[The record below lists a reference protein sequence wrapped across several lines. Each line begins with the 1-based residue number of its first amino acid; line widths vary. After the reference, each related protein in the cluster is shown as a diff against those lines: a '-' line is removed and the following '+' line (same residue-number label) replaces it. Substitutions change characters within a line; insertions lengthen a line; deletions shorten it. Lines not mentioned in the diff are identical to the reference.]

1 MTIKTSDQNAVA
13 VARTTATGRPGVPF
27 GRQLRAE
34 FRKLTDTRAS
44 KWLLIAIFAATPL
57 VVAGMLF
64 IADPENLTYSKFVDF
79 TQTPQ
84 KLLLPVVA
92 ILTVSS
98 EWSQRTGLLTFTLEP
113 NRRRVLLA
121 KGCATLVLG
130 VLVTAVC
137 FASAAVGNLIG
148 IAARHGD
155 GSWVFGPADYRD
167 ITLVLVSVLLQGFAY
182 GMLLLIT
189 AAAIVAFNVL
199 PNLSSLLF
207 TSVPGL
213 KNVAPWVD
221 LNLAQGAL
229 YHHHMTGEQW
239 LQLLTA
245 STIWIILPAIL
256 GALRVLRSEVKSS

>member
-1 MTIKTSDQNAVA
+1 MTIRISDQNAVPVVPA
-13 VARTTATGRPGVPF
+13 TATGRPGVPF

-34 FRKLTDTRAS
+34 FRKLTDTRAGR
-44 KWLLIAIFAATPL
+44 WLLIAIFAATPL

-64 IADPENLTYSKFVDF
+64 IADPKNLTFSKFVDF
-79 TQTPQ
+79 TQTPE
-84 KLLLPVVA
+84 KLLLPVVG

-98 EWSQRTGLLTFTLEP
+98 EWSQRTGLLTFVLEP

-137 FASAAVGNLIG
+137 FVSAAVGNLIG

-155 GSWVFGPADYRD
+155 GSWTFGLAGFRD
-167 ITLVLVSVLLQGFAY
+167 ITLVLLSVLLQGFAY

-189 AAAIVAFNVL
+189 AAAIVTFYVL
-199 PNLSSLLF
+199 PNLSSVLF
-207 TSVPGL
+207 TSVSGL

-229 YHHHMTGEQW
+229 YDHHMTGEQW
-239 LQLLTA
+239 LQLFTA
-245 STIWIILPAIL
+245 STIWIILPAL
-256 GALRVLRSEVKSS
+256 FGALRVLRSEVKSS